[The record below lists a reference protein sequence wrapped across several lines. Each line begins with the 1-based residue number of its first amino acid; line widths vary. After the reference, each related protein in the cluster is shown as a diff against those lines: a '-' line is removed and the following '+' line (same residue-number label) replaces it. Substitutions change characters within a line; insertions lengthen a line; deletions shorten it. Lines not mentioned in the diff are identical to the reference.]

1 MRCLH
6 LRVRARVRGLPTA
19 GPSGLPPV
27 IVITSCGV
35 LVFAVVVV
43 SVVVARAGGL
53 SWLLLLGCLPAL
65 PRALDKNDVAGGAV
79 GEK

>member
-1 MRCLH
+1 MII
-6 LRVRARVRGLPTA
+6 VSIVIFAY
-19 GPSGLPPV
+19 SPPV

-53 SWLLLLGCLPAL
+53 SWLLLLLGCLPAL